1 MYVPILQMIQVL
13 FKNTDILSKIR
24 EPNSEPGYYVSY
36 RDSSHFH
43 ENRLLSTEDLHLAI
57 QLYIDELEIANPLG
71 TSRKVHKL
79 FAVYWVLTNVPPK
92 YRSALHTIQ
101 LAMLVK
107 VIDVQKCGYA
117 PVLAP
122 LIHDVHIL
130 EQDGV
135 FIESVGQNVKGT
147 IFCVS
152 ADNLAA
158 HALGG
163 FLESFRVDY
172 VCRFCMATSEHFQKD
187 GVKNEQFVKR
197 TKGSHDLHVQNVL
210 QDKSLSSQFGV
221 KGDCVLQ
228 NSLDYFHPIT
238 GFPPDLLHDLFEG
251 IVPVELA
258 LCIKELM
265 REKYFTI
272 EYFNQRIASF
282 PYQHTDKI
290 NKPHPVPQDFHG
302 PGNNWRQWA

>member
-1 MYVPILQMIQVL
+1 
-13 FKNTDILSKIR
+13 
-24 EPNSEPGYYVSY
+24 
-36 RDSSHFH
+36 
-43 ENRLLSTEDLHLAI
+43 
-57 QLYIDELEIANPLG
+57 
-71 TSRKVHKL
+71 
-79 FAVYWVLTNVPPK
+79 
-92 YRSALHTIQ
+92 
-101 LAMLVK
+101 MLVK
-107 VIDVQKCGYA
+107 VKDVQKCGYA

-163 FLESFRVDY
+163 FLESFRADY
-172 VCRFCMATSEHFQKD
+172 VCRFCMATSEQFQKD

-238 GFPPDLLHDLFEG
+238 GFPPDLLHDLLEG

-258 LCIKELM
+258 LCIKELI

-290 NKPHPVPQDFHG
+290 NKPHPVPKTFMARG
-302 PGNNWRQWA
+302 TIGGNGHENATLLTLLPLLVGSRVPEGNVAWEVLMDLKEVMELALCPSHSDDIGLLCLQNQ